1 MRSHFVILQS
11 LGFSVESHTLDIQQ
25 YIIPPKKSY
34 MATRSEG
41 SQATSRAILVIA
53 GILVLSALAYFAI
66 KYFSEKA
73 DNEAKVEEI
82 NSLNAEVEQL
92 EDNIVQFQKDLND
105 ISVDL
110 ATKEQ
115 LLQQKVDELESVQAN
130 LAAARRA
137 NKTQTADIR
146 KLELRVQELQSVLEE
161 YDDLIAELRDE
172 NMELNTQVDSLV
184 VRGSQ
189 MEERAIVAEQDRDR
203 TREKLDRTVSV
214 ASALRARNITFY
226 SFREGKKEKEF
237 TTLARWRMKD
247 LQICFTILDNQIAQR
262 GDRTVY
268 VAIEDAAGNPVTN
281 FTDDISGRFR
291 FEGQD
296 LVYTMSKTVSF
307 FGSEIEDCVVFAYP
321 EGGRF
326 EKGLYYVS
334 IYSDNNL
341 IGQQSFE
348 ID

>member
-1 MRSHFVILQS
+1 
-11 LGFSVESHTLDIQQ
+11 
-25 YIIPPKKSY
+25 
-34 MATRSEG
+34 MATRSDG

-66 KYFSEKA
+66 KYFSEKS

-82 NSLNAEVEQL
+82 KSLNAEVEQL
-92 EDNIVQFQKDLND
+92 ESNIVQFQKDLND

-161 YDDLIAELRDE
+161 YDDLIAELRAE
-172 NMELNTQVDSLV
+172 NQDLSNQVDSLV
-184 VRGSQ
+184 VRGSE
-189 MEERAIVAEQDRDR
+189 MEQRAVSAEQDREM
-203 TREKLDRTVSV
+203 TRQELDRTVTV
-214 ASALRARNITFY
+214 ASALKARNIMFY
-226 SFREGKKEKEF
+226 SHKEGKKEKEF

-247 LQICFTILDNQIAQR
+247 LQVCFTILENQIAQS

-268 VAIEDAAGNPVTN
+268 VVVEDAAGNPVTN
-281 FTDDISGRFR
+281 FTDDLSGRFPYD
-291 FEGQD
+291 GQD
-296 LVYTMSKTVSF
+296 KVYTTSKTVSF

-321 EGGRF
+321 EGRRF
-326 EKGLYYVS
+326 EKGIYYVS
-334 IYSDNNL
+334 IFSDNSL
-341 IGQQSFE
+341 IGQSSFE